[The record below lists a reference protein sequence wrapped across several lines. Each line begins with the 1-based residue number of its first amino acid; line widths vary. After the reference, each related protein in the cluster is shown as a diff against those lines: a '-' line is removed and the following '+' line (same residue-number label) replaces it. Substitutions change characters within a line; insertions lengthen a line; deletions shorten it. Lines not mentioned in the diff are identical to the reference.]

1 MSNSHS
7 VVGQSLGLCKPCKG
21 SRMEVRASDPDYVA
35 KSIECNDLFTR
46 LAVGVSYSTIVAEHI
61 RNNHTKLNELW
72 ITPEYYST
80 STQRHIGY
88 FRSGFLKANPNH
100 SADNIFV
107 TNAKNYLSGK
117 TREYSYFAKVAMEVT
132 NAALPDVDK
141 PRLRTSTRRGTIVS
155 CINRLDL
162 ARRNMTKGIPL
173 NAVHDD
179 TFMDLMATTH
189 FLEMLQETPD
199 IDEVRAAVR
208 AHLALNNPRNA

>member
-7 VVGQSLGLCKPCKG
+7 AVGVALGLCKPCKG
-21 SRMEVRASDPDYVA
+21 SRMEVRVSDPDYVA
-35 KSIECNDLFTR
+35 KSIDCNDLFTR
-46 LAVGVSYSTIVAEHI
+46 IAVGISYSTIVAEHV

-72 ITPEYYST
+72 ITPQYYST

-88 FRSGFLKANPNH
+88 FRSGFLKAHH
-100 SADNIFV
+100 SADNIFI
-107 TNAKNYLSGK
+107 TRANCHLSAKDRADKYYAKN
-117 TREYSYFAKVAMEVT
+117 AMTIT

-141 PRLRTSTRRGTIVS
+141 PRLRESTRRGTIAS

-173 NAVHDD
+173 DAIDDD

-208 AHLALNNPRNA
+208 AHLALNNPRNS

>member
-7 VVGQSLGLCKPCKG
+7 AVGVALGLCKPCKG
-21 SRMEVRASDPDYVA
+21 SRMEVRASDPDYIA
-35 KSIECNDLFTR
+35 KSFECGDLFTR
-46 LAVGVSYSTIVAEHI
+46 LAVGVSYSTIVAEHV

-88 FRSGFLKANPNH
+88 FRSGFLKAHH

-107 TNAKNYLSGK
+107 TRANCHLSAKDRADKYYAES
-117 TREYSYFAKVAMEVT
+117 AMTIV
-132 NAALPDVDK
+132 NSALPDTDK
-141 PRLRTSTRRGTIVS
+141 PRLRSATRRGTIVS

-173 NAVHDD
+173 DAVHDD

-199 IDEVRAAVR
+199 IDAVRAAVR
-208 AHLALNNPRNA
+208 AHLALTSPRNN